1 MDLILCHQT
10 ADFDV
15 LGAAVGLSRLKH
27 GSRIVLTG
35 GAHPA
40 VRNFLALHRD
50 EFALIELRSVNTQQ
64 IRSLIVI
71 DNQYRDRLGKA
82 AQWLDLPGLD
92 PIEVYD
98 HHLGS
103 QGILRRRFKSS
114 SQWEQP
120 QPLLLKNFRKLI
132 LPSIQLKQ
140 P

>member
-15 LGAAVGLSRLKH
+15 LGAAVGLSQLKQ

-40 VRNFLALHRD
+40 VRDFLALHRD

-71 DNQYRDRLGKA
+71 DRQTR
-82 AQWLDLPGLD
+82 
-92 PIEVYD
+92 
-98 HHLGS
+98 
-103 QGILRRRFKSS
+103 ILFNSKFFKNSTNYHS
-114 SQWEQP
+114 VNN
-120 QPLLLKNFRKLI
+120 NFYHDVDYY
-132 LPSIQLKQ
+132 
-140 P
+140 